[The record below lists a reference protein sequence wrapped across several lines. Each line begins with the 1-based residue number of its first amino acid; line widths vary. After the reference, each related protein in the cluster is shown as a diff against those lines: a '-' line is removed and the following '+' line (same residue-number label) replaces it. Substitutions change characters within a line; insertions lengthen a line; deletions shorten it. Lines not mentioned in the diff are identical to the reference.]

1 MILRTQTPSATYNL
15 GLKLGNTLKAGDTV
29 CLYGDLGAGKTVL
42 AKGIAKAFGLESR
55 DVASASYT
63 IVAEYETT
71 PPLYHIDLYRLEG
84 GADLEALGLYEYL
97 EGEGVAVIEWADK
110 LPPDAVEKT
119 ISVTIKFE
127 SEDTREIII
136 EGTDEKNWNNM

>member
-1 MILRTQTPSATYNL
+1 VILRTQTPSATYNL